1 MSTSGVGV
9 EQRITGARRRVR
21 HLALGT
27 RDRAARLTA
36 TPRRWLQ
43 PVTDVTSP
51 AAVAVAVVALV
62 AGVVGWRLGWRELVL
77 GFWLGLVL
85 LAVCALFVLGR
96 HQLSARFDLGRD
108 RVVVG
113 ERANGAIFVSNGSR
127 RRSLPVTVELPVG
140 RASAA
145 FHIPSMRVGDERE
158 ELFAIPTHRRAIIP
172 VGPVLS
178 VRSDPFALFR
188 REQPLTK
195 DHELYVHPRTV
206 RLESSATGLIRDLEG
221 QTVRKL
227 SDSDVAFHALRPYV
241 PGDDRRYIH
250 WKSSART
257 GTLMVRQ
264 FEETRRS
271 HLLVALSTR
280 LDDYASDEEFEVA
293 VSVAGSLGVQCL
305 GEGQT
310 LSGST
315 STRRLRTPTV
325 QQWLDQ
331 LSGVDY
337 EPTSPRLSEL
347 VRRLVREVSG
357 ASVAVLVCG
366 ALVDPT
372 EIRRARRFLPI
383 DVRTI
388 VVQARPG
395 AQSQIHPM
403 GDVDVAVLGD
413 LDDLATTMRRL
424 AT

>member
-1 MSTSGVGV
+1 ML
-9 EQRITGARRRVR
+9 R
-21 HLALGT
+21 T
-27 RDRAARLTA
+27 RDWIVRSTA
-36 TPRRWLQ
+36 TPRRWLS
-43 PVTDVTSP
+43 PVTEVTSG
-51 AAVAVAVVALV
+51 AAVAVALV
-62 AGVVGWRLGWRELVL
+62 TLVGGLVGWRFGWLELLL
-77 GFWLGLVL
+77 GFWLGLAL

-127 RRSLPVTVELPVG
+127 RRSLPVTIELPVG
-140 RASAA
+140 RGSAA
-145 FHIPSMRVGDERE
+145 FHVPSLKVGDERE
-158 ELFAIPTHRRAIIP
+158 ELFAIPTQRRAIIP

-188 REQPLTK
+188 REQPLTE
-195 DHELYVHPRTV
+195 DHLLYVHPRTV
-206 RLESSATGLIRDLEG
+206 RIESSATGLIRDLEG

-227 SDSDVAFHALRPYV
+227 SNSDVAFHALRPYV

-250 WKSSART
+250 WKSTART

-280 LDDYASDEEFEVA
+280 LDDYGSDEEFEVA

-331 LSGVDY
+331 LSGVEY

-366 ALVDPT
+366 SLVDPT
-372 EIRRARRFLPI
+372 ELRRARRFLPV

-395 AQSQIHPM
+395 GETSVHPV
-403 GDVDVAVLGD
+403 GDLDIAVLGD
-413 LDDLATTMRRL
+413 LDDLAPTMRRL
-424 AT
+424 AS

>member
-1 MSTSGVGV
+1 M
-9 EQRITGARRRVR
+9 RRRTLQLVLRARDQVVR
-21 HLALGT
+21 T
-27 RDRAARLTA
+27 TA
-36 TPRRWLQ
+36 TPRRWLR
-43 PVTDVTSP
+43 PVTEVTSGAA
-51 AAVAVAVVALV
+51 AAVAVVTIVVGL
-62 AGVVGWRLGWRELVL
+62 VGWRFGWLELLL
-77 GFWLGLVL
+77 GFWLGLAL
-85 LAVCALFVLGR
+85 LLVCALFVLGR

-113 ERANGAIFVSNGSR
+113 ERANGAIFVSNASR
-127 RRSLPVTVELPVG
+127 RRSLPVTIELPVG
-140 RASAA
+140 RGSAA
-145 FHIPSMRVGDERE
+145 FHVPSLRIGDERE
-158 ELFAIPTHRRAIIP
+158 ELFAIPTQRRAIIP

-188 REQPLTK
+188 REQPLTE
-195 DHELYVHPRTV
+195 DHLLYVHPRTV

-227 SDSDVAFHALRPYV
+227 STSDVAFHALRPYV

-250 WKSSART
+250 WKSTART

-280 LDDYASDEEFEVA
+280 LDDYGTDDEFELA

-331 LSGVDY
+331 LAGVEY

-366 ALVDPT
+366 SLVDPV
-372 EIRRARRFLPI
+372 ELRRARRFLPV

-388 VVQARPG
+388 VVQVRPG
-395 AQSQIHPM
+395 AETAVHPV
-403 GDVDVAVLGD
+403 GDLDIAVLGG
-413 LDDLATTMRRL
+413 LEDLAPTMRRL